1 MADAASRPVL
11 ADDLDTLV
19 AFLRGHRRLLVL
31 TGAGISTESG
41 IPDYR
46 DVAGQWKQRQPVR
59 HQDFLSQDAV
69 RRRYWARSM
78 VGWPVFRRARP
89 NAGHGALATL
99 EERGHVHHLLT
110 QNVDGLHQ
118 VAGHRRV
125 LELHGNLAWV
135 VCMDCGGRTPR
146 ATVQQVMEA
155 ANPWLADAVARP
167 GPDGDADLDGAPLD
181 SFSVPACPACGGL
194 LKPDVVFFG
203 DNVPRH
209 RVDEAMAALAES
221 DALLVVG
228 SSLMVYSGYRFC
240 ERARDLGKPVAA
252 INLGATRADPMLAAK
267 LAGPCG
273 DSLVAIS
280 MALTG

>member
-1 MADAASRPVL
+1 MADGAPRPAL
-11 ADDLDTLV
+11 ADDVDTLV

-41 IPDYR
+41 IPAYR
-46 DVAGQWKQRQPVR
+46 DAAGRWKQRQPVR
-59 HQDFLSQDAV
+59 HQDFLSQEAV

-78 VGWPVFRRARP
+78 VGWPIFNRARP
-89 NAGHGALATL
+89 NEGHQALAAL

-118 VAGHRRV
+118 AAGHRRV

-146 ATVQQVMEA
+146 ATVQAMMEA

-167 GPDGDADLDGAPLD
+167 APDGDAELEGALLDG
-181 SFSVPACPACGGL
+181 FSAPACPGCGGL

-203 DNVPRH
+203 DNVPRR
-209 RVDEAMAALAES
+209 RVAEAMAVLAES

-240 ERARDLGKPVAA
+240 ERARELGMPVAA
-252 INLGATRADPMLAAK
+252 INLGTTRADALLAAK

-273 DSLVAIS
+273 DSLTMIS
-280 MALTG
+280 MALSA